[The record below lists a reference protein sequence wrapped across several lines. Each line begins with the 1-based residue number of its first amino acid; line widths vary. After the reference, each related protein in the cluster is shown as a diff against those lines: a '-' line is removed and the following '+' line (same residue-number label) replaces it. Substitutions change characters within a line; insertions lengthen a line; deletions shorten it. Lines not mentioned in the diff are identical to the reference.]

1 MPDAQSNAKP
11 SSLAAFV
18 ALVQKAVSA
27 AKAANT
33 QVGANSVVV
42 DRTGKSY
49 PTINDAL
56 ASITDASQQEQYV
69 VLIGPGTYP
78 EVVACK
84 SWVFLS
90 GSSSDPGQVVITSS
104 SVPKPFVQS
113 TIIAASHSAVQ
124 NCTVQAVTEDPS
136 APGISALGGYYV
148 FDFDIENCRLI
159 AIARNLMNVTGAGF
173 TGPAGPSS
181 PQVNVAYTT
190 VTATGSSWSLAI
202 GVSHAS
208 LQAMQSTFS
217 AEGGSSPGWGGA
229 SWDGGTLLF
238 ENCTVQGAGYS
249 LYKNDDASS
258 VTANQCTLK
267 GPVGPGVVV
276 NP

>member
-1 MPDAQSNAKP
+1 MPDAQRHAKP
-11 SSLAAFV
+11 GSLAAFV
-18 ALVQKAVSA
+18 AAVKTAVA
-27 AKAANT
+27 AARASNAT
-33 QVGANSVVV
+33 VGANSVVV
-42 DRTGKSY
+42 QPGGKSF
-49 PTINDAL
+49 PTINAAL
-56 ASITDASQQEQYV
+56 ASITDASQQKQYV

-78 EVVACK
+78 EVVVCK

-90 GSSSDPGQVVITSS
+90 GSSSDPGQAVITSS
-104 SVPKPFVQS
+104 AVPKPFVQS
-113 TIIAASHSAVQ
+113 TIIAVSHSAVQ
-124 NCTVQAVTEDPS
+124 NCTVQAVTEDVS
-136 APGISALGGYYV
+136 APGISAVGGYSV

-159 AIARNLMNVTGAGF
+159 AIARNLSNVSGAGF
-173 TGPAGPSS
+173 TGPAGPSG

-190 VTATGSSWSLAI
+190 VTATGGNQSFAI
-202 GVSHAS
+202 GVSRAS
-208 LQAMQSTFS
+208 LQALQSTFS
-217 AEGGSSPGWGGA
+217 AEASSIPGWGGS

-238 ENCTVQGAGYS
+238 ANCTIQGAGYS